1 MSRYQ
6 EQIEFFTGYCV
17 CDNCETL
24 TEEQIQAVEREIGT
38 VLPADYR
45 EFLAHYGGYAAY
57 SGSLSSRIL
66 RAFPGAHFTGEEV
79 PVNVFLGIKKDSS
92 DAYNLLSTYYC
103 FRERMPFNFLPIADD
118 LLGNMVCLAVSGE
131 DQGSV
136 YCWDRE
142 GEEDV
147 DEGEEPGYSN
157 VYLLAKSFDEFINT
171 LQFEREEE

>member
-6 EQIEFFTGYCV
+6 ERIESFTGYCV
-17 CDNCETL
+17 CDDCKTP
-24 TEEQIQAVEREIGT
+24 TEEQLQAVEREIGA

-45 EFLAHYGGYAAY
+45 EFLTHYGGYAAY

-66 RAFPGAHFTGEEV
+66 KAFPGADFIGEEV
-79 PVNVFLGIKKDSS
+79 PVNVFLGIKEDSS
-92 DAYNLLSTYYC
+92 GAYDLLSTYYC
-103 FRERMPFNFLPIADD
+103 FRERMPFNFLPIAID
-118 LLGNMVCLAVSGE
+118 LLGNMICLAVSGE

-136 YCWDRE
+136 YYWDRE
-142 GEEDV
+142 CEEDV

-157 VYLLAKSFDEFINT
+157 VYLLAISFDEFINM